1 MYAIKHMLDIVSEDD
16 RNDGM
21 RDLISSR
28 GLFVRDQTHAGRGQE
43 GKNPGEVDLMIM
55 NSPTDAQTLIEAMV
69 LSVVNTKYIKEH
81 YKIPDRRNDKKL
93 AERWNKDYKK
103 YQNYIKAKLK
113 ELNETD
119 AA

>member
-1 MYAIKHMLDIVSEDD
+1 MNTFGAKK
-16 RNDGM
+16 
-21 RDLISSR
+21 ISDYL
-28 GLFVRDQTHAGRGQE
+28 G
-43 GKNPGEVDLMIM
+43 
-55 NSPTDAQTLIEAMV
+55 
-69 LSVVNTKYIKEH
+69 KYIKEH